1 MLIAHDG
8 LSYCL
13 QSSPSPILIHFFADT
28 DTPRLKRSLIQQIP
42 MWDQARPVCLG
53 GQHPGP
59 SS

>member
-13 QSSPSPILIHFFADT
+13 QSSPSAILIHFFADT

-42 MWDQARPVCLG
+42 MWDQARPLFRGSEHAC
-53 GQHPGP
+53 P